1 MEVSEFKRKII
12 PKEMKLN
19 IDAILEEQLFNANR
33 YYAKSNAD
41 ISKLARAEMVKLP
54 TQFLA
59 ELKRRWIWHNHF
71 YEDLLEP
78 AFLEITAQT
87 NSDLSVKQILD
98 LIEIYKTCCL
108 VDEATL
114 VMSGSI
120 KDFLQYHFPKIP
132 ISLDGFDIEEAKFML
147 FTPAE
152 ETFFAQYYI
161 DHLMYIILLKTD
173 DVKAVKYKQYL
184 INKFH
189 AKDELIFEGRFNK
202 DFSSKLNCSIEDLLK
217 QIKGYTISPEY
228 KIRHL
233 YFELEN
239 PERKAFTDII
249 KYDNVDEK
257 FISSQLI
264 GISGFLLRK
273 KVLDMLNSS
282 LILPNRGYIYEF
294 SNDIVI
300 NSLYILLN
308 ERKKIMDKD
317 IKPYKQKGMTCA
329 IACMLMVLEYFQL
342 IPKADWM
349 LERKYYRIYHS
360 KYMEGTPFSALAWHF
375 AKNGLDT
382 EIIHSE
388 RDFFDNSSHTLSDT
402 IFEDA
407 MLEYK
412 EFINIAIEKG
422 AKVTN
427 GVDINC
433 IMLKKCIEEGKMVII
448 AGQYGA
454 MLHAILVFG
463 YNEKGFLVCDPLC
476 GKKQVKTD
484 QEITSFIQTPIGKWC
499 VVVGEKKPKKA
510 KLMTAIP
517 EIQNEAME
525 KLKLNEHKICVDK
538 DEYLIRK
545 LEK

>member
-1 MEVSEFKRKII
+1 MEVSEFKKKII

-33 YYAKSNAD
+33 YYAKSNTD
-41 ISKLARAEMVKLP
+41 ISALAKAELVKLP

-59 ELKRRWIWHNHF
+59 ELKRRWTWHNYF
-71 YEDLLEP
+71 YENLLEP
-78 AFLEITAQT
+78 AFLEISDQM
-87 NSDLSVKQILD
+87 NSDLSVNQILD

-132 ISLDGFDIEEAKFML
+132 ISLDGIDIEEAKFML

-161 DHLMYIILLKTD
+161 DHLIYIILLKKNDT
-173 DVKAVKYKQYL
+173 KAVSYRQYL
-184 INKFH
+184 INKF
-189 AKDELIFEGRFNK
+189 AKDELIFEGRFNR
-202 DFSSKLNCSIEDLLK
+202 DFSSKLHCSIESLLK
-217 QIKGYTISPEY
+217 QIRGYTISSEY

-249 KYDNVDEK
+249 KYDNIDEK

-264 GISGFLLRK
+264 GISGFLFRK
-273 KVLDMLNSS
+273 KVLDMLNNS

-294 SNDIVI
+294 SNDKVI

-308 ERKKIMDKD
+308 ERKRRMDKD

-329 IACMLMVLEYFQL
+329 IACMLMVLEYFGL
-342 IPKADWM
+342 ISKADWI
-349 LERKYYRIYHS
+349 LEKKYYRIYHS

-375 AKNGLDT
+375 AKNGLET

-388 RDFFDNSSHTLSDT
+388 HDFFDNSSHTLSDT
-402 IFEDA
+402 IFEEA
-407 MLEYK
+407 MSEYK
-412 EFINIAIEKG
+412 GFIKIALEKG
-422 AKVTN
+422 AKVIN

-433 IMLKKCIEEGKMVII
+433 TMLKRYIEEGKMII
-448 AGQYGA
+448 AAGQCST
-454 MLHAILVFG
+454 MLHAILIFG
-463 YNEKGFLVCDPLC
+463 YNENGFLVCDPLY
-476 GKKQVKTD
+476 GKKQVKTNK
-484 QEITSFIQTPIGKWC
+484 EITSFIQTSIGKWC
-499 VVVGEKKPKKA
+499 VVVGEKKPKKD
-510 KLMTAIP
+510 KLMTDIP
-517 EIQNEAME
+517 KIQNEAME
-525 KLKLNEHKICVDK
+525 KLKLKEHK
-538 DEYLIRK
+538 EYVNTTKGLIRK
-545 LEK
+545 LER